1 MPTPCY
7 ISITGQTQGN
17 ITAGAFTADSVGNIY
32 VQGHEDE
39 MLVQEFLHNVT
50 VPTDP
55 QSGQPAG
62 QRAHKPFI
70 FTVALNK
77 AVPLMYNALASGEM
91 LPTTEL
97 HWWRT
102 SVEGKQEHYFTTRLT
117 DSTIVDMK
125 LHMPHCQDPAKRE
138 FTQLLEVSLAYRK
151 LNGNTSNLAPPV
163 LTTGAHRW
171 KHKLSQQHPAIRPDA
186 VLYYAVERKVVS
198 KGLRSRE
205 MAAAGNFGG
214 SVPERKR
221 NTVLSQP
228 L

>member
-50 VPTDP
+50 V
-55 QSGQPAG
+55 
-62 QRAHKPFI
+62 
-70 FTVALNK
+70 
-77 AVPLMYNALASGEM
+77 

-151 LNGNTSNLAPPV
+151 IEWEHVKSGTSGADDWRAP
-163 LTTGAHRW
+163 LEA
-171 KHKLSQQHPAIRPDA
+171 
-186 VLYYAVERKVVS
+186 
-198 KGLRSRE
+198 
-205 MAAAGNFGG
+205 
-214 SVPERKR
+214 
-221 NTVLSQP
+221 
-228 L
+228 

>member
-7 ISITGQTQGN
+7 ISITGQTEGN

-55 QSGQPAG
+55 QSGQPSG

-77 AVPLMYNALASGEM
+77 AVPLLYNALASGEM
-91 LPTTEL
+91 LPKVEL

-117 DSTIVDMK
+117 DATIVDMN
-125 LHMPHCQDPAKRE
+125 LHMPHCG
-138 FTQLLEVSLAYRK
+138 TLHSVSLRNCSQYHWPTVR
-151 LNGNTSNLAPPV
+151 LSGSTSNPV
-163 LTTGAHRW
+163 LLVPMTGVHRW
-171 KHKLSQQHPAIRPDA
+171 KHKS
-186 VLYYAVERKVVS
+186 ES
-198 KGLRSRE
+198 TTSCLR
-205 MAAAGNFGG
+205 AGCCFCTCKN
-214 SVPERKR
+214 EC
-221 NTVLSQP
+221 Q
-228 L
+228 